1 MDAGE
6 MLNKEDLNFTLQPI
20 LSEWPSHLTSFT
32 PLRMAAVL
40 VIIHY
45 TNGPPRILLT
55 KRNSTLKTHKGEIA
69 FPGGAFTKQD
79 KSLCETAI
87 RETRE
92 EIGLIIEPKDILGSL
107 QLVRTLTSNF
117 YIIPFV
123 SLQDKIL
130 ETQILINEVQKVID
144 APLFD
149 LLYTLKIDLGHQA
162 MSTKSLYMFTYE
174 NEIIW
179 GATARILKQLYDC
192 LTLKRDFD

>member
-1 MDAGE
+1 M
-6 MLNKEDLNFTLQPI
+6 NKEDLNFSLEPI
-20 LSEWPSHLTSFT
+20 LSEWPSHLTSFP
-32 PLRMAAVL
+32 PLRMSAVL

-45 TNGPPRILLT
+45 THTSPRILLT

-69 FPGGAFTKQD
+69 FPGGAFSKHD

-92 EIGLIIEPKDILGSL
+92 EVGLIIEQKDILGSL
-107 QLVRTLTSNF
+107 QSVRTLTSNF
-117 YIIPFV
+117 YLIPFV
-123 SLQDKIL
+123 TLQDKIP

-149 LLYTLKIDLGHQA
+149 LLYTLKIDLEHQD
-162 MSTKSLYMFTYE
+162 MSTKSLHKFTYE

-192 LTLKRDFD
+192 LTLKRDFY